1 MPRFAVLRRDD
12 DAELFRLVAVP
23 RFAVARFAVVP
34 RFAVPRFAVPAR
46 FAVAERF
53 AVAPRFAVVLRRDV
67 PVLADEPVDFFR
79 PVALLPLELRRV
91 VFLPP
96 FDDAFID
103 DGIGGVGLA
112 GIGVGHTD
120 PGSFCSDQSVP

>member
-1 MPRFAVLRRDD
+1 LAVLR
-12 DAELFRLVAVP
+12 APRLAVLP
-23 RFAVARFAVVP
+23 RFAVARFAPPVRFVVARFAVV
-34 RFAVPRFAVPAR
+34 RFAVPVRFAAP
-46 FAVAERF
+46 
-53 AVAPRFAVVLRRDV
+53 PRFAVVLRREV
-67 PVLADEPVDFFR
+67 ALFADAPVDFFR

-91 VFLPP
+91 VLRPP
-96 FDDAFID
+96 FDDAFMD